1 MIENTSMLSLAKAA
15 VKQTAQRL
23 ADNNKDFGII
33 RVNTA
38 DDGEDILLF
47 LTTKEKKTT
56 FVVHPMNVISPEA
69 GAQIIN
75 YLADGCETYVAT
87 IMSTMKPKE

>member
-38 DDGEDILLF
+38 DDGVG
-47 LTTKEKKTT
+47 KS
-56 FVVHPMNVISPEA
+56 VQSA
-69 GAQIIN
+69 
-75 YLADGCETYVAT
+75 
-87 IMSTMKPKE
+87 